1 VTWGE
6 LPTPSDDPPP
16 AASEALDAT
25 APNAARIYDAWLG
38 GKDNFGADR
47 RVADE
52 VAQAAPFVVEGA
64 RANRAFL
71 RRAVTH
77 LTRAGVDQ
85 FLDLGSGLPT
95 SPNVHEIAQQ
105 INRDVRVVYLDRD
118 PVVLVHARA
127 LLANDRT
134 IAVAGDIRDPH
145 AVLTNPAIRTHLD
158 LDRPI
163 GLLLVAVAHFLTEQ
177 DKPAQIISA
186 FRDALAPD
194 SHLVLSHVA
203 DLGEPEQTST
213 VPDPSRAAA
222 TRDAARVYESLAG
235 PFLLRTLAEIETLF
249 DGFKLIPPGVVPAHQ
264 WRPGSRR
271 PPREVP
277 ILAGVGRLPKE
288 AEPARRPRRHT
299 AGWEMMQGQSP
310 AAKVWALRQSQPSC
324 PQLENVTQGHP

>member
-1 VTWGE
+1 MPVRQAFLGQGGATVTWGE
-6 LPTPSDDPPP
+6 LPTPSDDASA
-16 AASEALDAT
+16 AASEALDTT

-77 LTRAGVDQ
+77 LTRAGIDQ

-105 INRDVRVVYLDRD
+105 LNPDVRVAYLDRD

-127 LLANDRT
+127 LLANERT

-145 AVLTNPAIRTHLD
+145 AILTDPAIRAHLD
-158 LDRPI
+158 FDRPI

-177 DKPAQIISA
+177 DKPAQIIAA
-186 FRDALAPD
+186 FRDALAPG

-203 DLGEPEQTST
+203 DLGNQERPTSA
-213 VPDPSRAAA
+213 PDPARAAA
-222 TRDAARVYESLAG
+222 TRDAARVYESLVG
-235 PFLLRTLAEIETLF
+235 PFTLRTPADIDALF
-249 DGFKLIPPGVVPAHQ
+249 EGFELIPPGLVSARQ
-264 WRPGSRR
+264 WRPERR
-271 PPREVP
+271 HPPRDVP
-277 ILAGVGRLPKE
+277 ILAGVG
-288 AEPARRPRRHT
+288 
-299 AGWEMMQGQSP
+299 
-310 AAKVWALRQSQPSC
+310 ALRDGPR
-324 PQLENVTQGHP
+324 